1 MRKVKT
7 IKGKILVSVITLLSI
22 SMLVLGGTAI
32 AMLYSSSQATLDQTL
47 TEMASLA
54 AERVEQE
61 ILVYKNIAFEVGSI
75 ARLSNEETSLES
87 KQELV
92 DIKVKT
98 YNLIEANVFTK
109 DGISIF
115 NQVDASEREY
125 FKRAMNGE
133 TFISEP
139 SVSKTTGKTSIFIS
153 APLWEKG
160 IPNTR
165 IVGVVLLIPQE
176 DFLDSIVDKIRVSEN
191 SGAYIIDDNGTTVA
205 HTTKGMVESQ
215 NNSIE
220 KAKKDSSLKLIA
232 ELETKMINGEN
243 GFGSYKYGGDSKFLA
258 YAPIASTDGWSIGIT
273 AFSSD
278 FMDTT
283 VMAIVLTV
291 VIMAVALVIAFIIIR
306 RIAENIGSP
315 IKKCADRLNLL
326 AKGDLKSP
334 TVTIDSNDETG
345 ILAEATS
352 GIVMSMNTIIGDIS
366 YLMGEM
372 ADGNFALSTQA
383 ENAYIGDYENIILSV
398 RRLNRS
404 LSSTLMKIDQTA
416 HLVSLG
422 ADQMADA
429 ATSLAEGTTDQA
441 GAIEELLATVSEVT
455 DKAEENSKEAA
466 HSSNEAKIIG
476 KEAQESSI
484 QMQHM
489 IEAMQKISDAS
500 KEIGNIIGT
509 IEDIATET
517 NLLSLNAS
525 IEAARAGE
533 LGKGFAVVAGEI
545 GDLAK
550 QSAKAVE
557 DTRILI
563 DAALSEVSAGNKM
576 VDTTSSTIQAIIT
589 RIDDVVESVEKVAL
603 AFDYQADA
611 ISQINQG
618 VEQISGVVQNNS
630 ATAEE
635 TSATSEELST
645 QATIMDNLVKQF
657 KLRKDDE

>member
-1 MRKVKT
+1 MGKIKT
-7 IKGKILVSVITLLSI
+7 IKGKILVSVIALLSI

-32 AMLYSSSQATLDQTL
+32 VLLYSSSQAMLNQTL
-47 TEMASLA
+47 TQLANVA

-61 ILVYKNIAFEVGSI
+61 TLVYKNIAYEIGSI
-75 ARLSNEETSLES
+75 ARLSDEKTSLES
-87 KQELV
+87 KKELI

-98 YNLIEANVFTK
+98 YDLIEANIFSE

-133 TFISEP
+133 TYISEP
-139 SVSKTTGKTSIFIS
+139 STSKTTGETSIFIS

-160 IPNTR
+160 IPNTN

-176 DFLDSIVDKIRVSEN
+176 DLLDSIVDKIRVSEN
-191 SGAYIIDDNGTTVA
+191 SGAYIIDANGTAVA
-205 HTTKGMVESQ
+205 HTTEGMVESQ

-220 KAKKDSSLKLIA
+220 QAKTDSSLKAIA

-243 GFGSYKYGGDSKFLA
+243 GFGQYRYDGQSKYLA
-258 YAPIASTDGWSIGIT
+258 YAPITSTDGWSIGIT
-273 AFSSD
+273 ALTSD
-278 FMDTT
+278 FMGTT
-283 VMAIVLTV
+283 LMAIILTA
-291 VIMAVALVIAFIIIR
+291 VIVAVALVIAFFIIR

-315 IKKCADRLNLL
+315 IKKCADRLDLL
-326 AKGDLKSP
+326 AQGDLKSP
-334 TVTIDSNDETG
+334 IVNIDSNDETA
-345 ILAEATS
+345 ILAKATS
-352 GIVMSMNTIIGDIS
+352 GIVTSMNTIIGDIS

-372 ADGNFALSTQA
+372 ADGNFALNTQA
-383 ENAYIGDYENIILSV
+383 EHVYIGDYESILSSM

-404 LSSTLMKIDQTA
+404 LSTTLMEIDETA
-416 HLVSLG
+416 HQVSIG
-422 ADQMADA
+422 AEQMASA
-429 ATSLAEGTTDQA
+429 AINLAEGSTDQA
-441 GAIEELLATVSEVT
+441 GAIEELLATVSDVT
-455 DKAEENSKEAA
+455 DKAEENSQEAA
-466 HSSNEAKIIG
+466 HSSDEAKIIG
-476 KEAQESSI
+476 KQAQESSTQI
-484 QMQHM
+484 QYMV
-489 IEAMQKISDAS
+489 EAMEKISDAS
-500 KEIGNIIGT
+500 KEIGNIIGS
-509 IEDIATET
+509 IEEIADET

-533 LGKGFAVVAGEI
+533 SGRGFAVVAGEI
-545 GDLAK
+545 GKLAK

-563 DAALSEVSAGNKM
+563 DAALNEVSVGSKM

-589 RIDDVVESVEKVAL
+589 RIDEVVKSVEKVAL

-618 VEQISGVVQNNS
+618 VEQISSVIQNNS

-635 TSATSEELST
+635 TSATSEELSA
-645 QATIMDNLVKQF
+645 QASNMDSLVKQF
-657 KLRKDDE
+657 ELRKNE